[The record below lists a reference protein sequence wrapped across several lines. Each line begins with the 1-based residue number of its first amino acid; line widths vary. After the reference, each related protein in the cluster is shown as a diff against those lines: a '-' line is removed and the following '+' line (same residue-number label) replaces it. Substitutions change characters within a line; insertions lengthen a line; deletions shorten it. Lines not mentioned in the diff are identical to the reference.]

1 MDSSQYN
8 SRISKSTFD
17 YLNTFYEG
25 CKDESLIKNKQ
36 ENLNYLFPMS
46 NHSNLKND
54 SNFN

>member
-1 MDSSQYN
+1 MQKINQSKDAMESSQYN

-36 ENLNYLFPMS
+36 
-46 NHSNLKND
+46 
-54 SNFN
+54 